1 MKKFLSILSVFI
13 LLSFTSM
20 AQNIKGIVKDADG
33 KLVANAS
40 VSLLNAKDSSV
51 VKLAVTNNTGEY
63 LFQNIKDGK
72 YLTNITYV
80 GYANVYS
87 PVFEV
92 AGNGDVNLAAI
103 SLTKMNAALKDV
115 VVTAKKPIVEVKAD
129 KTILNVENTINATG
143 SDALE
148 LLRKSPGVLVD
159 KDENISL
166 AGKTGVQIY
175 IDGRPSPLTGT
186 DLAAYLK
193 TLQSSQIE
201 AIELIT
207 NPSAKYEAAGNAG
220 IINIRLK
227 KNKSFGTNG
236 SVNAGY
242 NIGITPKYNGGF
254 SLNHR
259 NKKVNIFGNYNYN
272 NSKNEG
278 FMNIYRIQ
286 LDTVFDQHAKMR
298 FDNNSHNFKAGMD
311 YFINNRNT
319 IGVMVNGNLADIHTS
334 NTSNTIIT
342 YQPTDSVNR
351 ILKADNTSAS
361 TRNNVN
367 ANLNY
372 HFADTSGHELNVD
385 ADYGFYDIKSNQYQ
399 PNYYYDPTGEI
410 LQNQYVYNMIAP
422 TKIDI
427 YSIKAD
433 YEQNFMKGRLGYGGK
448 ISYVKTTN
456 NFERYNVYTNDKFL
470 DTLRSNDFNYKE
482 NINAAYVNYNR
493 QFKKG
498 IMIQAGLR
506 VENTNSEGVSDGYNW
521 NGGYVAYDSSFKRN
535 YTDFF
540 PSAAITLNKNP
551 KNQWS
556 LAYSRRIDRP
566 AYQDLNPFEF
576 KIDEYTY
583 QKGNTQLTPQYTNSI
598 SLTNTLWYK
607 LTTKLSYSH
616 INDVFSQI
624 IDTADKSKTF
634 ITKKNLADQDLVSL
648 NISMPFQYKWYS
660 VFANVNSYYS
670 HYKANFGEGRT
681 IDLDVYAVN
690 VYAQQSFKVAK
701 ATTIE
706 VSGFYSSP
714 SIWQGTFKSAAIWSV
729 DGGIQQTLFK
739 GKATAKASVT
749 DIFQTLRWSGVSNF
763 AGQYMKVNG
772 GNESR
777 QLRLSF
783 MYRFGSNQVK
793 AERQRKSGADDES
806 KRVGSQGGGLN

>member
-1 MKKFLSILSVFI
+1 MKKGLLIATAFVLLAFSSI
-13 LLSFTSM
+13 
-20 AQNIKGIVKDADG
+20 AQNIKGMVKDADG
-33 KLVANAS
+33 KTLANAS

-51 VKLAVTNNTGEY
+51 IKLAVTNTAGEY
-63 LFQNIKDGK
+63 QFQNIKEGK
-72 YLTNITYV
+72 YLTNVSYV
-80 GYANVYS
+80 GYTATYS

-92 AGNGDVNLAAI
+92 AGSDVNIAAV
-103 SLTKMNAALKDV
+103 SLTKLSAALKDV

-175 IDGRPSPLTGT
+175 IDGKPSPLTGA

-201 AIELIT
+201 SIELIT

-227 KNKSFGTNG
+227 KNKAFGTNG

-242 NIGITPKYNGGF
+242 NIGIYPKYNAGF

-259 NKKVNIFGNYNYN
+259 NQKVNIFGNYNYN
-272 NSKNEG
+272 KSKNEG
-278 FMNIYRIQ
+278 FMDMYRIQ
-286 LDTVFDQHAKMR
+286 LDTIFDQHSKMT
-298 FDNNSHNFKAGMD
+298 FENKSHNFKTGID

-319 IGVMVNGNLADIHTS
+319 IGVMVNGNIADPRFGNKS
-334 NTSNTIIT
+334 NTNII
-342 YQPTDSVNR
+342 YQPTDSLNK
-351 ILKADNTSAS
+351 ILRADNSS
-361 TRNNVN
+361 VSSRDNVN
-367 ANLNY
+367 ANINY

-385 ADYGFYDIKSNQYQ
+385 ADYGYYNIKSNQYQ
-399 PNYYYDPTGEI
+399 PNYYYDPSGEH
-410 LQNQYVYNMIAP
+410 LQSQYIYNMIAP
-422 TKIDI
+422 TNIDI
-427 YSIKAD
+427 YSLKAD

-448 ISYVKTTN
+448 VSYVKTTN
-456 NFERYNVYTNDKFL
+456 DFERYNIYTNDKFL
-470 DTLRSNDFNYKE
+470 DTLRSNNFNYKE
-482 NINAAYVNYNR
+482 NINAAYLNYNR
-493 QFKKG
+493 QFKG
-498 IMIQAGLR
+498 FMIQAGLR
-506 VENTNSEGVSDGYNW
+506 VENTNAEGISNGYNW
-521 NGGYVAYDSSFKRN
+521 NGGYVPYDSTFKRN

-540 PSAAITLNKNP
+540 PSAAITWNKNP
-551 KNQWS
+551 KNQWG

-576 KIDEYTY
+576 KLDEYTY

-607 LTTKLSYSH
+607 LTTKLTYSH
-616 INDVFSQI
+616 VNDVFSQI

-634 ITKKNLADQDLVSL
+634 ITKKNLAEQDLVSL
-648 NISMPFQYKWYS
+648 NISMPWQKKWYS

-670 HYKANFGEGRT
+670 HYKADFGAGRM
-681 IDLDVYAVN
+681 IDLDVFAVN
-690 VYAQQSFKVAK
+690 VYAQQTFKLAK
-701 ATTIE
+701 ATTLEI
-706 VSGFYSSP
+706 SGFYSSP

-749 DIFQTLRWSGVSNF
+749 DIFQTLRWSGVSDF
-763 AGQYMKVNG
+763 AGQYMKVRG

-783 MYRFGSNQVK
+783 MYRFGSAQVK
-793 AERQRKSGADDES
+793 GERQRKTGADDEG

>member
-1 MKKFLSILSVFI
+1 LTNTLPLLIAFVFLA
-13 LLSFTSM
+13 FTSI
-20 AQNIKGIVKDADG
+20 AQNIKGIVKDAEG
-33 KLVANAS
+33 KLLPNAS

-51 VKLAVTNNTGEY
+51 AKLAVTNNAGEY
-63 LFQNIKDGK
+63 QFQDIKQGK
-72 YLTNITYV
+72 YLTNTSYV
-80 GYANVYS
+80 GYAAAYS
-87 PVFEV
+87 SIFEV
-92 AGNGDVNLAAI
+92 TGNSDVTVAAV
-103 SLTKMNAALKDV
+103 SLIKATNGLKDV

-159 KDENISL
+159 KDENINL
-166 AGKTGVQIY
+166 AGKNGVQVY
-175 IDGRPSPLTGT
+175 IDGKPSPLTGA

-227 KNKSFGTNG
+227 KNKAFGTNG

-242 NIGITPKYNGGF
+242 NVGIYPKYNTGI

-272 NSKNEG
+272 KSKNEG
-278 FMNIYRIQ
+278 FMDIYRVQ
-286 LDTVFDQHAKMR
+286 LDTIFDQHSKML
-298 FDNNSHNFKAGMD
+298 FKNNSNNFKAGID

-319 IGVMVNGNLADIHTS
+319 IGVMVNGNLASPDIS
-334 NTSNTIIT
+334 NQSSTVIT
-342 YQPTDSVNR
+342 YQPTDSVNK
-351 ILKADNTSAS
+351 ILKADNTSSS

-367 ANLNY
+367 ANINY
-372 HFADTSGHELNVD
+372 HFADTSGHELNID
-385 ADYGFYDIKSNQYQ
+385 ADYGYYDIKSNQYQ
-399 PNYYYDPTGEI
+399 PNFYYDPTGTI
-410 LQNQYVYNMIAP
+410 LQSQYIYNMIAP

-427 YSIKAD
+427 YSAKAD

-448 ISYVKTTN
+448 VSYVKTTN

-493 QFKKG
+493 QFKG
-498 IMIQAGLR
+498 FMIQAGLR
-506 VENTNSEGVSDGYNW
+506 VENTNAEGVSNGYNAKGS
-521 NGGYVAYDSSFKRN
+521 NYLPYDSAFKRN

-551 KNQWS
+551 KNQWG

-576 KIDEYTY
+576 KLDEYTY
-583 QKGNTQLTPQYTNSI
+583 QKGNTQLTPQYTNSV
-598 SLTNTLWYK
+598 SLTNTLGYK
-607 LTTKLSYSH
+607 LTTKLTYSH
-616 INDVFSQI
+616 ISDVFSQI

-634 ITKKNLADQDLVSL
+634 ITKKNLAQQDLVSL

-660 VFANVNSYYS
+660 VFANVNAYYS
-670 HYKANFGEGRT
+670 HYKADFGEGRK

-690 VYAQQSFKVAK
+690 VYAQQTFKVAK

-729 DGGIQQTLFK
+729 DGGVQQTLFK
-739 GKATAKASVT
+739 GKATVKASVT
-749 DIFQTLRWSGVSNF
+749 DIFQTLRWSGTSDF
-763 AGQYMKVNG
+763 TGQYMKVKG

-783 MYRFGSNQVK
+783 TYRFGSAQVK
-793 AERQRKSGADDES
+793 NARQRKSGSEDES
-806 KRVGSQGGGLN
+806 QRVGNQGGGIN